1 MIAVAVVPPE
11 KKEPSK
17 SSVKPRLAR
26 LPENLPVVEEV
37 LDPEPVKAQ
46 PEQWRCIGQEV
57 SEQLDY
63 EPGRFL
69 RRRVVRRKYVHKTNP
84 DCAPVIAALP
94 ERLLDRSLPA
104 PGLLAHIVV
113 GKYCDHLPLYRQ
125 EQIYRQRHGVN
136 LPRQSLTRW
145 VELASEWLK
154 PIYEQIRTGVMGGG
168 YVQVDET
175 PVDYLEP
182 GNGKTKQGYL
192 WTCSRPGGDVFSAG
206 KPAGPRCA

>member
-1 MIAVAVVPPE
+1 MQLLERPAVAATVAVPE
-11 KKEPSK
+11 KEHAERSRKE
-17 SSVKPRLAR
+17 RAQR

-37 LDPEPVKAQ
+37 IDPEPVKAQ

-69 RRRVVRRKYVHKTNP
+69 RRRMVRRKYVHRTQRP
-84 DCAPVIAALP
+84 DFAPIIAALP

-104 PGLLAHIVV
+104 PGLLTHIVV

-125 EQIYRQRHGVN
+125 EQIYRQRHGVH

-145 VELASEWLK
+145 VELAAQWF
-154 PIYEQIRTGVMGGG
+154 
-168 YVQVDET
+168 ET
-175 PVDYLEP
+175 H
-182 GNGKTKQGYL
+182 
-192 WTCSRPGGDVFSAG
+192 R
-206 KPAGPRCA
+206 